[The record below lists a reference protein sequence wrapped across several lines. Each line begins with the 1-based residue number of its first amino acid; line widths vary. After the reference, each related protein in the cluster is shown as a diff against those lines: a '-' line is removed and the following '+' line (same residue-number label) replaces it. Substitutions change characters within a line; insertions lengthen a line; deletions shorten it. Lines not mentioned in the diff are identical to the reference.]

1 MLLLTLVTRL
11 YIISPRLI
19 YFTAGSMYLLTVD
32 SWFDFSYLSFS
43 KSTQAAV
50 KRMAWQQRDGRQHL
64 RRDLGV
70 KQGRSELTGE
80 GGRRRLRDDA
90 AGPADDWVE
99 AERENVRPG
108 PFRLMAQWLIEICS
122 VLQGKQMQQQQQIP
136 AISAC
141 RLYSLFFSICS
152 LYKPRILCSQVMCF
166 RTTFPGTSSTPPP
179 RPHSSHR
186 PPSRS
191 PRLQDIKGEPSSMC
205 PVSGHKN
212 WFGHGHMIKA
222 V

>member
-1 MLLLTLVTRL
+1 MITLKIYFLGNFQICMLLLTLVTRL

-152 LYKPRILCSQVMCF
+152 L
-166 RTTFPGTSSTPPP
+166 
-179 RPHSSHR
+179 
-186 PPSRS
+186 
-191 PRLQDIKGEPSSMC
+191 
-205 PVSGHKN
+205 
-212 WFGHGHMIKA
+212 
-222 V
+222 